1 MIDDVHFWICLSY
14 NSIFQDSYFFSRGFW
29 ATTLCKQSTRHRERQ
44 ISKAQSSD
52 RYRPQDRS
60 MKTPCGQDEPE
71 QRSPRF
77 RVCGQRY
84 FPEDMMPQLDPKS
97 RSYHREVMERRV
109 PKRIARAKSMWWI
122 FTTSCNSSCL
132 ERRVGKNNLKRG
144 GWSIKQ
150 QPHFNNGASNSN
162 HMSTM
167 KMIFLGG
174 DNPVRK
180 GCVSFWRMI
189 DFVGRMSLMAYE
201 DKHRIVERQGSSNY
215 PSGHKTFEG
224 EW

>member
-1 MIDDVHFWICLSY
+1 
-14 NSIFQDSYFFSRGFW
+14 
-29 ATTLCKQSTRHRERQ
+29 
-44 ISKAQSSD
+44 
-52 RYRPQDRS
+52 
-60 MKTPCGQDEPE
+60 
-71 QRSPRF
+71 
-77 RVCGQRY
+77 
-84 FPEDMMPQLDPKS
+84 MMPQLDPKG

-109 PKRIARAKSMWWI
+109 PKRIARGKSMWWI

-132 ERRVGKNNLKRG
+132 ERKVGKNNLKRG
-144 GWSIKQ
+144 GWSVKQ
-150 QPHFNNGASNSN
+150 QPHFSNGVSNSN

-201 DKHRIVERQGSSNY
+201 DKHRIVERQGSTNY
-215 PSGHKTFEG
+215 PCGHKIFEG
-224 EW
+224 EWWNMHNIKLTLLTIFHVQFNNVKYICAIVQPISRTLHLSKLKLYLLNNSPSSLLPAPSDNFLSLWISWL